1 MHLLHANHKRIYYVP
16 GLISLLVLPFLL
28 GKIYFHEKEKQNQR
42 VMNIFWWN
50 PELYVKYPGFIFNPF
65 KIKRNY
71 THITL
76 TGDYEIDKVK
86 LDYSQIRI
94 REIVQSKDSIN
105 GVFFHFSDT
114 AKYWTFVRA
123 LDICK
128 IENISDYAP
137 YKNDLCV
144 YYIPPDTLPPLCG
157 GVFGIYTD
165 NKQQVPEEKE
175 KWYHSLTTVPAI
187 QYLIA
192 GFVGFVIIV
201 IANKK

>member
-1 MHLLHANHKRIYYVP
+1 MHLLHANHKRIHYVP
-16 GLISLLVLPFLL
+16 GLIILLVSPFLL
-28 GKIYFHEKEKQNQR
+28 GKIYYAQKKRESQR
-42 VMNIFWWN
+42 VILISWWK
-50 PELYVKYPGFIFNPF
+50 PDFIFNPF
-65 KIKRNY
+65 QLKRNY

-76 TGDYEIDKVK
+76 TGDNETDKIK

-94 REIVQSKDSIN
+94 REIVQSKDSSN
-105 GVFFHFSDT
+105 GVLFHFSDT

-137 YKNDLCV
+137 YKNDLCI

-165 NKQQVPEEKE
+165 NKQQASEEKE
-175 KWYHSLTTVPAI
+175 KWYHSLISVPST

-192 GFVGFVIIV
+192 GFVGFVIVV